1 MPAVPTTSRVPELLA
16 AAGALLATVAVF
28 LPWYATDPA
37 SRASNIDG
45 VRGELSM
52 WTVHE
57 AMRYLLLLLLVLIAA
72 MTVATLLRRA
82 RNLSEPMMVLGV
94 NALGVVLYFGFI
106 YRPGDPMQTISLRY
120 GYFLALAGIVAP
132 LVVASIRAKQSGPRR
147 SGSPIA
153 ARA

>member
-1 MPAVPTTSRVPELLA
+1 MSKSRVPELLA

-28 LPWYATDPA
+28 LPWYSTDPQ

-57 AMRYLLLLLLVLIAA
+57 AMRYVLLLLLVL
-72 MTVATLLRRA
+72 MTVMSVVALLRGA
-82 RNLSEPMMVLGV
+82 KGMSEPIMVLGV
-94 NALGVVLYFGFI
+94 NAIGIVLYFGFI
-106 YRPGDPMQTISLRY
+106 YRPGSPMQTISLEH
-120 GYFLALAGIVAP
+120 GYFLSLIGTLVP
-132 LVVASIRAKQSGPRR
+132 LVVSSIRAKQAGPRR
-147 SGSPIA
+147 SGSPVA

>member
-1 MPAVPTTSRVPELLA
+1 MSKSRVPELLA
-16 AAGALLATVAVF
+16 AAGALLATVSVF
-28 LPWYATDPA
+28 LPWYSTDPR

-57 AMRYLLLLLLVLIAA
+57 AMRYVLLLLLVLI
-72 MTVATLLRRA
+72 TVMAFATLLRGA
-82 RNLSEPMMVLGV
+82 TGLFEPTMVLGV
-94 NALGVVLYFGFI
+94 NAIGVVLYFGFI
-106 YRPGDPMQTISLRY
+106 YRPGSPMQTISLEY
-120 GYFLALAGIVAP
+120 GYFLSLVGTAAP